1 MPMDL
6 QTQIEQLYGRSA
18 ETSGDEFYQGLDE
31 PKIALAESPAPVAQG
46 TTTGVSEPYSRSR

>member
-1 MPMDL
+1 MDL